1 MNEQFRQTL
10 IGLIW
15 PGPIAGPLPVN
26 LFRILAP
33 VLVFYHGPII
43 SSLIMSVISSLLAV
57 FYFVLL
63 ELTEG
68 KNKVEE
74 LLKRLPEKT
83 HHGIEKRGPAA
94 LFATSLLVGVFPYAI
109 FLKLLRYPKAA
120 SEILLVASSIVGSFV
135 WTGIFWGSAIEII
148 KRAVNFAF

>member
-1 MNEQFRQTL
+1 
-10 IGLIW
+10 
-15 PGPIAGPLPVN
+15 
-26 LFRILAP
+26 
-33 VLVFYHGPII
+33 
-43 SSLIMSVISSLLAV
+43 MSVISSFLAV
-57 FYFVLL
+57 FYFGLL
-63 ELTEG
+63 DLTEG

-83 HHGIEKRGPAA
+83 HHGIEKRGPVA
-94 LFATSLLVGVFPYAI
+94 LFATSFLVGVFPYAI

-135 WTGIFWGSAIEII
+135 WTGIFWGSTIEII